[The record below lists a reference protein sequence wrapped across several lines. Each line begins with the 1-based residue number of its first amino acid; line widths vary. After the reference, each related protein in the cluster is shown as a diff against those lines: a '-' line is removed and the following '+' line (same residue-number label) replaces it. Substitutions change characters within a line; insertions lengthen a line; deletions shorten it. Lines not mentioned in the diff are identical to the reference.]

1 MAFAQATARAMACDD
16 LCRRVDLHLM
26 SHLYHPGF
34 DDNTFTC
41 KHWLCFY
48 TLQRIA
54 TDLSALKPKQ
64 TVACLVH

>member
-34 DDNTFTC
+34 DDNT
-41 KHWLCFY
+41 
-48 TLQRIA
+48 LQRIA